1 MPRHLKFSI
10 LALMA
15 AVIAFPAFARPATEW
30 VLLGEKRVGLLD
42 QGDILQVGQ
51 GEGPF
56 LQLRIK
62 VSGNDVAIESIRVRF
77 LNGEEQLIRV
87 DQIVREG
94 QVSRDIDLLGAR
106 RGIRDIIIRY
116 DGRQIFGGT
125 PRVAIFG
132 EKVVGP
138 DTAGPAGGP
147 GRLDVIDR
155 QTVENISDRIE
166 FRVGPQDGRL
176 TKIAIRAVG
185 GALTFRNILVTFG
198 NGESQSIDVIE
209 RLEPGQESALFDL
222 EGDRRLVE
230 RVSIQKRPSWRP
242 GATRVELIAERRPAP
257 PPAVGRPD
265 IVDTQVVDNAAYSVT
280 FRVGPRDG
288 RLAKIAIRAVDGLLT
303 YRNVLV
309 TFGNGETQAFDLIQR
324 LEPGQESII
333 MDLAGDARIVQQV
346 TFQKRPS
353 WRPGTTRVEL
363 LGWRRPVP
371 PPGADGF
378 DIIDRQIVD
387 QRSDRVV
394 LRVPRGE
401 GPFTKIRFH
410 AIDDAITFRHIQILF
425 TNGET
430 QDIDVF
436 ERLEPGEVSPDVIV
450 VNGER
455 RNIAQVIVTK
465 RPSWRLTQSKLELLG
480 YEPPRRPPPRPAGP
494 PSHGFPK
501 GWVLIGSKPLPRG
514 AAGGTVFPVTPGRD
528 TSTWGNLRAP
538 PPPPA
543 PPGTRLISADVPVGR
558 DVGIFS
564 RIGLRLVGT
573 PIALKGITIIF
584 GNGDRQRLAIDALLS
599 DNSRTQPIELKGDRF
614 IRSVTVDYQAPGPG
628 RSYIEVYGDYADSWL
643 GERGRRRDFNQGWVL
658 LGAQRALMFSN
669 DLDAFHVGERYGA
682 FKALRVSVR
691 DHQVRFY
698 GLRIVYGNGEVE
710 DVPFFGE
717 FSGGQSSARLD
728 LKGNRRHIDRIE
740 LKYRTKLN
748 FLGEGTV
755 EIWGLQ

>member
-10 LALMA
+10 LALLA

-62 VSGNDVAIESIRVRF
+62 VSGNDVAIESLRVRF
-77 LNGEEQLIRV
+77 INGEEQLIRV

-94 QVSRDIDLLGAR
+94 QVSRDIDLLGTR

-147 GRLDVIDR
+147 GRPDVIDR
-155 QTVENISDRIE
+155 QTVDNISDRIE

-176 TKIAIRAVG
+176 AKIAIRAVDG
-185 GALTFRNILVTFG
+185 PLTFRNILVTFG
-198 NGESQSIDVIE
+198 NGESQNIDVIE

-222 EGDRRLVE
+222 EGERRFVE

-242 GATRVELIAERRPAP
+242 GATRVEL
-257 PPAVGRPD
+257 
-265 IVDTQVVDNAAYSVT
+265 
-280 FRVGPRDG
+280 
-288 RLAKIAIRAVDGLLT
+288 
-303 YRNVLV
+303 
-309 TFGNGETQAFDLIQR
+309 
-324 LEPGQESII
+324 
-333 MDLAGDARIVQQV
+333 
-346 TFQKRPS
+346 
-353 WRPGTTRVEL
+353 

-371 PPGADGF
+371 PPSAAGF
-378 DIIDRQIVD
+378 DIIDRQIVE

-394 LRVPRGE
+394 LHVPRGE

-410 AIDDAITFRHIQILF
+410 AIDDAITFRHIQIVF

-430 QDIDVF
+430 QDIDLF
-436 ERLEPGEVSPDVIV
+436 ERLEAGEVSPEVVV

-465 RPSWRLTQSKLELLG
+465 RPSWRTAQSKLELLG
-480 YEPPRRPPPRPAGP
+480 YEHPRRPPPRPAGP

-514 AAGGTVFPVTPGRD
+514 AAGGPVFPVTPGRD

-543 PPGTRLISADVPVGR
+543 PPGTRLISADVPIGR
-558 DVGIFS
+558 DLGIFR

-573 PIALKGITIIF
+573 PIALKGITIIY
-584 GNGDRQRLAIDALLS
+584 GNGDRQRVAIDAPLS
-599 DNSRTQPIELKGDRF
+599 DNTRTQPIELKGDRF
-614 IRSVTVDYQAPGPG
+614 IKSVTVDYQAPGPG

-643 GERGRRRDFNQGWVL
+643 GDRGRWRDFNQGWVL

-669 DLDAFHVGERYGA
+669 DLDAFHVGERFGA
-682 FKALRVSVR
+682 FKAIRVSVR

-717 FSGGQSSARLD
+717 LSGGQSSARLD

-755 EIWGLQ
+755 EIWGLR